1 LRQPLSAPLPSG
13 GPTGI
18 MVRALLSMNEP
29 LANKR
34 IRRATLKERRQEI
47 EACLAA
53 FGLMPGRGRFMDRPS
68 GAGSQETHS
77 YRLRKA
83 LESLG
88 PVFSSFG
95 AYLSSRVDLLPVP
108 ACLDL
113 ARIVVQVE
121 TTPISAVHEL
131 IDQEFGCPPEE
142 IYPAFEELPFESQL
156 MFQSHH
162 AMLENG
168 TAVTV
173 KIIRPEWQE
182 LYEADIELLPLL
194 KVVFSGD
201 QWGRL
206 SIENAITDFRY
217 TLEEQIELVQEI
229 KAFEE
234 LAQDAKDFELL
245 KVPVAFRDLCSSK
258 LATIEQLPGL
268 CLQDMTALF
277 ERRGSGEHAA
287 SGAVSEDVRLDAND
301 LARRLC
307 LVWLRQVL
315 LGSWFPVELHPKKI
329 VVLPNRQVAFTGG
342 EFARL
347 PSDAKKNLWQYLI
360 ASSTEAPDKACSCLL
375 GEMMQEG
382 RPFDEEEL
390 RHRFR
395 GIVPFRDGGWS
406 TEGDNRS
413 LAEHLFVH
421 WKLASERGLRPQRHL
436 LAFYRGLF
444 QTTAHARRL
453 TPYSDPL
460 RDSLQE
466 VRTIE
471 ILAQFRDTLGLSQL
485 SDNLDRYAA
494 MMMGL
499 PQKLDEVLTL
509 VAESGARV
517 RLQSAQEVG
526 HRREQSSSA
535 VVVAL
540 LFVLAAVVL
549 LSHHVSASAAGGVWF
564 DRISA
569 MVFVVVGALLLRTIG
584 RGR

>member
-1 LRQPLSAPLPSG
+1 MS
-13 GPTGI
+13 
-18 MVRALLSMNEP
+18 EP
-29 LANKR
+29 LAKKR
-34 IRRATLKERRQEI
+34 VRRATLKDRRQEI

-53 FGLMPGRGRFMDRPS
+53 FGLMPDRGRFMGRPN
-68 GAGSQETHS
+68 GAGPQETHS
-77 YRLRKA
+77 HRLCKA

-88 PVFSSFG
+88 PVFSAFG
-95 AYLSSRVDLLPVP
+95 IYLSSRVDLLPVK

-113 ARIVVQVE
+113 ARLVDQVE
-121 TTPISAVHEL
+121 TTPIAAVRQL
-131 IDQEFGCPPEE
+131 ITQEFGCPPEE
-142 IYPAFEELPFESQL
+142 IYSAFEEVPFESRL
-156 MFQSHH
+156 MFQSHR
-162 AMLENG
+162 ALLENG

-173 KIIRPEWQE
+173 KVIHPEWQE
-182 LYEADIELLPLL
+182 QYEFDIKLLPLL
-194 KVVFSGD
+194 KVAFSGD
-201 QWGRL
+201 EWGNL
-206 SIENAITDFRY
+206 SIENAITDFRD
-217 TLEEQIELVQEI
+217 TLEEQIDLIQEI

-234 LAQDAKDFELL
+234 LAQDERDFELL
-245 KVPVAFRDLCSSK
+245 RVPVAFRDLCSSK
-258 LATIEQLPGL
+258 LTTIEQLPGL
-268 CLQDMTALF
+268 CLQDMIALF
-277 ERRGSGEHAA
+277 ERRGSGEHSTTDVV
-287 SGAVSEDVRLDAND
+287 SGDIRFDAND

-329 VVLPNRQVAFTGG
+329 VILPNRQIAFTGG

-360 ASSTEAPDKACSCLL
+360 ATSTEDPDKACSCLL
-375 GEMMQEG
+375 GEMIQEG

-406 TEGDNRS
+406 TEGDSRS

-421 WKLASERGLRPQRHL
+421 WKLANERGLRPQRHL

-444 QTTAHARRL
+444 QTTAQARRL
-453 TPYSDPL
+453 TPYNDPL
-460 RDSLQE
+460 RDGLQE
-466 VRTIE
+466 VRAIE
-471 ILAQFRDTLGLSQL
+471 ILAQFRDMLGLSQL
-485 SDNLDRYAA
+485 SDNLDRYAV

-509 VAESGARV
+509 AAESGARV
-517 RLQSAQEVG
+517 RLQSAQEIG
-526 HRREQSSSA
+526 HGREQSSSA
-535 VVVAL
+535 VAIAL

-569 MVFVVVGALLLRTIG
+569 MVFVVVGALVLRAIG

>member
-1 LRQPLSAPLPSG
+1 
-13 GPTGI
+13 
-18 MVRALLSMNEP
+18 VN
-29 LANKR
+29 
-34 IRRATLKERRQEI
+34 
-47 EACLAA
+47 
-53 FGLMPGRGRFMDRPS
+53 
-68 GAGSQETHS
+68 
-77 YRLRKA
+77 
-83 LESLG
+83 
-88 PVFSSFG
+88 
-95 AYLSSRVDLLPVP
+95 

-113 ARIVVQVE
+113 ARIVDQVE
-121 TTPISAVHEL
+121 TTPITAVREL
-131 IDQEFGCPPEE
+131 IAQEFGCPPEE
-142 IYPAFEELPFESQL
+142 IYSAFEEVPFESRL

-162 AMLENG
+162 ALLENG

-173 KIIRPEWQE
+173 KVVRSEWQE
-182 LYEADIELLPLL
+182 QYEFDIKLLPLM
-194 KVVFSGD
+194 KVAFSGD
-201 QWGRL
+201 EWG
-206 SIENAITDFRY
+206 SIAIENAIADFRY
-217 TLEEQIELVQEI
+217 TLEEQIDLTQEV

-234 LAQDAKDFELL
+234 LAQAEKDFELIR
-245 KVPVAFRDLCSSK
+245 VPVAFRELCSSK
-258 LATIEQLPGL
+258 LTTIEQLPGL
-268 CLQDMTALF
+268 CLHDMIALF
-277 ERRGSGEHAA
+277 EKRASGEHATTGVVA
-287 SGAVSEDVRLDAND
+287 EDIRFDAND

-315 LGSWFPVELHPKKI
+315 LGSWFPAELHPKKI
-329 VVLPNRQVAFTGG
+329 VVLPNRQIAFTGG

-360 ASSTEAPDKACSCLL
+360 ATSSEDPDKACSCLL
-375 GEMMQEG
+375 GEMMPAG

-406 TEGDNRS
+406 LEGDNRS

-421 WKLASERGLRPQRHL
+421 WKLASARGLRPQRHL

-444 QTTAHARRL
+444 QTAAHTRRL
-453 TPYSDPL
+453 APYSDPL
-460 RDSLQE
+460 LDGLQE

-471 ILAQFRDTLGLSQL
+471 IVAQFRDMLGLSQL

-499 PQKLDEVLTL
+499 PQKLNEVLTL

-535 VVVAL
+535 VVIAL
-540 LFVLAAVVL
+540 LIVLAAVVL
-549 LSHHVSASAAGGVWF
+549 LSHHVSASAAGGIRL

-569 MVFVVVGALLLRTIG
+569 VVFVVVGALLLRAIN

>member
-1 LRQPLSAPLPSG
+1 MR
-13 GPTGI
+13 
-18 MVRALLSMNEP
+18 EP

-34 IRRATLKERRQEI
+34 MRRATLKDRRQQI

-53 FGLMPGRGRFMDRPS
+53 FGLTPGRGRFRGRPN
-68 GAGSQETHS
+68 GADLQETPSH
-77 YRLRKA
+77 RLRKA

-88 PVFSSFG
+88 PVFSAFG
-95 AYLSSRVDLLPVP
+95 SYLSSRVDLLPVNI
-108 ACLDL
+108 CLDL
-113 ARIVVQVE
+113 ARIVDQVE
-121 TTPISAVHEL
+121 AAPISAVREL
-131 IDQEFGCPPEE
+131 IDREFGCPLEE
-142 IYPAFEELPFESQL
+142 IYPAFEEVPFESRL
-156 MFQSHH
+156 IFQSHR
-162 AMLENG
+162 ALLENG
-168 TAVTV
+168 TVVTV
-173 KIIRPEWQE
+173 KIIHTEWQE
-182 LYEADIELLPLL
+182 HYEFDIKLLTLL
-194 KVVFSGD
+194 RVVFSGD
-201 QWGRL
+201 DWGNL
-206 SIENAITDFRY
+206 FIENVIADFIY
-217 TLEEQIELVQEI
+217 TLEEQMDLIQEI
-229 KAFEE
+229 KAFVD
-234 LAQDAKDFELL
+234 LAQDAKDCEILR
-245 KVPVAFRDLCSSK
+245 VPLVFRDLCSSK

-268 CLQDMTALF
+268 YLQDMIALF
-277 ERRGSGEHAA
+277 ERSGLEEHA
-287 SGAVSEDVRLDAND
+287 STGAASEDIRLDIND

-315 LGSWFPVELHPKKI
+315 LGSWFPVAMHPKNI
-329 VVLPNRQVAFTGG
+329 VVLPNMQIAFTSG

-347 PSDAKKNLWQYLI
+347 STDTKKNLWQYLI
-360 ASSTEAPDKACSCLL
+360 ATSTEDPDKACSCLL
-375 GEMMQEG
+375 GEMIQDG
-382 RPFDEEEL
+382 SPFDAEEL

-406 TEGDNRS
+406 PEGDSRS

-421 WKLASERGLRPQRHL
+421 WKLASDRGLRPQHHL

-444 QTTAHARRL
+444 QTAAHARRL
-453 TPYSDPL
+453 APYGDPL
-460 RDSLQE
+460 LDGLQE

-471 ILAQFRDTLGLSQL
+471 MVAQFRDMLGLSQL

-526 HRREQSSSA
+526 HRRQQGSSA
-535 VVVAL
+535 VLIAL

-569 MVFVVVGALLLRTIG
+569 MVFVVVGALLLRAIS

>member
-1 LRQPLSAPLPSG
+1 MRES
-13 GPTGI
+13 
-18 MVRALLSMNEP
+18 

-34 IRRATLKERRQEI
+34 MRRATLKDRRQEI

-53 FGLMPGRGRFMDRPS
+53 FGLMPERGRFVGRPN

-77 YRLRKA
+77 HRLRNA

-95 AYLSSRVDLLPVP
+95 IYLSSRVDLLPVN

-113 ARIVVQVE
+113 ARIVDQVE
-121 TTPISAVHEL
+121 TIPISAVREL
-131 IDQEFGCPPEE
+131 IAQEVGYPPEE
-142 IYPAFEELPFESQL
+142 IYSAFEEVPFESRL

-162 AMLENG
+162 ALLANG

-173 KIIRPEWQE
+173 KIVRSEWQE
-182 LYEADIELLPLL
+182 QYEFDIMSLPLL
-194 KVVFSGD
+194 KVAFSGD
-201 QWGRL
+201 EWGDL
-206 SIENAITDFRY
+206 SIENAIADFRY
-217 TLEEQIELVQEI
+217 TLEEQIDLAQEI
-229 KAFEE
+229 KAFDE

-245 KVPVAFRDLCSSK
+245 RVPLTFRDLCSSK
-258 LATIEQLPGL
+258 MATIEQLPGL
-268 CLQDMTALF
+268 CLQDIIALLKK
-277 ERRGSGEHAA
+277 RGSEEHDTL
-287 SGAVSEDVRLDAND
+287 GVVSEDIRIDAND
-301 LARRLC
+301 LSRRLC

-329 VVLPNRQVAFTGG
+329 LVLPNRQIAFTGG

-360 ASSTEAPDKACSCLL
+360 ATSTEDPDKACSCLL
-375 GEMMQEG
+375 GEMMRPG

-406 TEGDNRS
+406 TEGDSRS

-460 RDSLQE
+460 LDGLQE

-471 ILAQFRDTLGLSQL
+471 LLAQFRDMLGLSQL

-517 RLQSAQEVG
+517 RLQSDREVG

-535 VVVAL
+535 MMIAL
-540 LFVLAAVVL
+540 LLMLGALAF
-549 LSHHVSASAAGGVWF
+549 LSHHLTLSGVAGPWF
-564 DRISA
+564 ERISA
-569 MVFVVVGALLLRTIG
+569 IVFVLLGALLLRAAS
-584 RGR
+584 RA